1 MFGLARYGWTGY
13 QIGALCVLV
22 LLAVWAGWT
31 QWEDIFTI
39 AWRDEE
45 ASHILLVPPIIAWLV
60 WVRRVRF
67 RRSRPRFSW
76 IGPLMIAV
84 GWGISWISF
93 RNAFQF
99 GWHGGA
105 VIMLV
110 GAVASVVGLRVMAT
124 FAPAALLAVMLIPV
138 PGKLRLMIAGPLQT
152 ATAEV
157 TRVLL
162 EAFGF
167 WVERTGNL
175 LIINDVPVAVQEACN
190 GMRMVFALVLVS
202 YAFAFTVPLRNSVRL
217 VVLLLS
223 PLAAIVCNVIRLT
236 PTVVLYGYSDEKTAD
251 TFHDLSGWAML
262 PVAFLMLIGITR
274 ALRWALVPTYR
285 FTLAHQM
292 MENRA

>member
-1 MFGLARYGWTGY
+1 MRLASDPF
-13 QIGALCVLV
+13 AL
-22 LLAVWAGWT
+22 
-31 QWEDIFTI
+31 
-39 AWRDEE
+39 
-45 ASHILLVPPIIAWLV
+45 
-60 WVRRVRF
+60 
-67 RRSRPRFSW
+67 
-76 IGPLMIAV
+76 
-84 GWGISWISF
+84 
-93 RNAFQF
+93 
-99 GWHGGA
+99 
-105 VIMLV
+105 
-110 GAVASVVGLRVMAT
+110 
-124 FAPAALLAVMLIPV
+124 

-175 LIINDVPVAVQEACN
+175 LVINDVPVAVQEACN

-217 VVLLLS
+217 MVLLLS

-262 PVAFLMLIGITR
+262 PVAFLMLIGIAR

-292 MENRA
+292 MENRI

>member
-1 MFGLARYGWTGY
+1 MLGLSRYGWTGT

-105 VIMLV
+105 VLMLV

-223 PLAAIVCNVIRLT
+223 PLAAIVCNVVRLT